1 MTPNFCELFLTS
13 PHFGIKVNKKR
24 SISNNPVETPEKWV
38 DLYGNYLYRF
48 ALYRVYETSVAED
61 LVQETFLAALGS
73 FKNFQYRSS
82 IKTWLT
88 GILKHKIIDHF
99 RKQAK
104 EQQLDDIEPNM
115 NKLEALFDQN
125 GHWKI
130 KPANWNADPQKLY
143 DQKEFIEVLHN
154 CLRELPKRQA
164 GAFILRE
171 IVGENTKEIC
181 KILDVSTT
189 NCWVLLHRA
198 RMYLRRCLE
207 INWFTNLNVRE
218 SI

>member
-1 MTPNFCELFLTS
+1 
-13 PHFGIKVNKKR
+13 VNKKR
-24 SISNNPVETPEKWV
+24 SVSNKTIEPPEKWV
-38 DLYGNYLYRF
+38 DMYGNYLYRY
-48 ALYRVYETSVAED
+48 ALFRVYDANVAED

-73 FKNFQYRSS
+73 FKDFQYRSS

-99 RKQAK
+99 RKTAK
-104 EQQLDDIEPNM
+104 EQQMNDIEPNI
-115 NKLEALFDQN
+115 NKLEDLFDRN

-130 KPANWNADPQKLY
+130 QPAEWDADPEKLY
-143 DQKEFIEVLHN
+143 DQKEFIKVFHK
-154 CLRELPKRQA
+154 CLSELPGRQA

-171 IVGENTKEIC
+171 IVGEKTKEIC
-181 KILDVSTT
+181 KILDVSAT

-207 INWFTNLNVRE
+207 INWFTNGGLRE
-218 SI
+218 SK